1 MHLHQLKLAPASI
14 AVTGIESGEYFATN
28 IGGFAL
34 IYRCRTLAHG
44 VLFDDREEPVPFRPQ
59 ECYTLLVDPEVN
71 IQKLQHQC
79 IVDRNKVMGSKVIQ
93 KNYEDIKSEELV
105 AKYAKRKRG

>member
-59 ECYTLLVDPEVN
+59 ECYTVLIDPEVN

-79 IVDRNKVMGSKVIQ
+79 IVDRNKVIGSKVIQ
-93 KNYEDIKSEELV
+93 KNYEDLNFLSLKKEVLRST
-105 AKYAKRKRG
+105 